1 MDYDVVVIGAG
12 VAGLAVAANAADG
25 KRSVLLIER
34 HDSFGQETSGR
45 SSEVIHA
52 AIYYP
57 KGSLKAELC
66 VKGNRLLYELARK
79 YSIPFRN
86 CGKLI
91 VAVSEDEEKKL
102 PRIMADAEEIG
113 AEGLRIVD
121 KKDIAGLEPKVSA
134 LSAVYCPTSGIIDSH
149 SLMKYFLGKAKD
161 GGADCLFGGEVSAIR
176 KTKGGY
182 ELSVSERT
190 GVVSKVSARVVVN
203 SAGLSSGDMA
213 AMAGFDVDKLNYRIS
228 FRKGVYFRVIRKLG
242 RMPEMLIYP
251 VPPEDATVGIHTV
264 PELSGGMRL
273 GPRDEWSGALDYSV
287 DGKLLQEFHEA
298 VHPFLPDLEPEDI
311 APDMAGFQAKR
322 YGPGEPSRDFVIREE
337 SGNGFPGFINLIGIE
352 SPGLTSSP
360 AIGLK
365 VKELIDGCL
374 G

>member
-12 VAGLAVAANAADG
+12 VAGLASAAEAADR

-34 HDSFGQETSGR
+34 HDSFGQETSSR

-52 AIYYP
+52 AIYYR
-57 KGSLKAELC
+57 KDSLKAGLC
-66 VKGNRLLYELARK
+66 VKGNRLLYELAK
-79 YSIPFRN
+79 KHSIPFSN

-91 VAVSEDEEKKL
+91 VAVSEDEQKKL
-102 PRIMADAEEIG
+102 PRIMANAEEIG
-113 AEGLRIVD
+113 AEGLRLVD
-121 KKDIAGLEPKVSA
+121 KNEIAKLEPKVSA
-134 LSAVYCPTSGIIDSH
+134 LSAIYCPTSGIIDSH
-149 SLMKYFLGKAKD
+149 SLMKYFLEKAKD
-161 GGADCLFGGEVSAIR
+161 NGADCLFGGEVSAIE
-176 KTKGGY
+176 KTNGGY
-182 ELSVSERT
+182 ELSVSERN
-190 GVVSKVSARVVVN
+190 GSVSKASARVVVN

-213 AMAGFDVDKLNYRIS
+213 ATAGFNVDKLNYRIS
-228 FRKGVYFRVIRKLG
+228 FRKGVYFRVLRKLD
-242 RMPEMLIYP
+242 RMPRMLIYP

-287 DGKLLQEFHEA
+287 DGKLLPEFHEA
-298 VHPFLPDLEPEDI
+298 VKPFLPVLEPGDI
-311 APDMAGFQAKR
+311 APDMSGFQAKR

-337 SGNGFPGFINLIGIE
+337 SDNGFTCFINLIGIE

-365 VKELIDGCL
+365 VKELIDVCL

>member
-1 MDYDVVVIGAG
+1 MDYDVVIIGAG

-34 HDSFGQETSGR
+34 HDSFGQETSSR

-66 VKGNRLLYELARK
+66 VKGNHLLYELAK
-79 YSIPFRN
+79 KHSIPFKN

-91 VAVSEDEEKKL
+91 VAVTEDEEKKL
-102 PRIMADAEEIG
+102 PRIMAKAEEIG
-113 AEGLRIVD
+113 AEGLRIAD
-121 KKDIAGLEPKVSA
+121 KEEIARLEPKVSA
-134 LSAVYCPTSGIIDSH
+134 LSALYCPTSGIIDSH

-161 GGADCLFGGEVSAIR
+161 GGADCLFGGEVSAIE
-176 KTKGGY
+176 KTNGGY

-190 GVVSKVSARVVVN
+190 GNISKVTARAVVN
-203 SAGLSSGDMA
+203 SAGLSSGDVA

-228 FRKGVYFRVIRKLG
+228 YRKGVYFRILRKLD

-273 GPRDEWSGALDYSV
+273 GPRDEWSGTMDYSV
-287 DGKLLQEFHEA
+287 DGKLLPEFHEA
-298 VHPFLPDLEPEDI
+298 VHPFLPDLEAEDI

-337 SGNGFPGFINLIGIE
+337 SDNGFPGFINLVGIE